1 MPTETCQV
9 KFTENVFIYCGFP
22 SGSSVLT
29 VAITIRG
36 GGPLSPV
43 KQQQRNRISQ
53 WKQQQ
58 GYAYT
63 SSAGS
68 GSGCTLRQQQQ
79 RPDINYACGGSGGEE
94 GRAAL
99 GGGGVRRINVSI
111 NENYSLVGNCSLV
124 GKQPVKPQMK
134 LRMYHY

>member
-1 MPTETCQV
+1 MSTETCQV
-9 KFTENVFIYCGFP
+9 KFSENVFIYLRF
-22 SGSSVLT
+22 SVGSIRSYGCNHDPRWRLT
-29 VAITIRG
+29 YT
-36 GGPLSPV
+36 S
-43 KQQQRNRISQ
+43 KQQQRNCISQ

-68 GSGCTLRQQQQ
+68 GCGSTLRQQQQ